1 VDLVTLG
8 KGRSHL
14 SFGAKTQKAGIPK
27 DTGLLATEAKITC
40 ASSSRFFS
48 RLFLLFSWWPC
59 FFLSF
64 VFSNGYC
71 GAEHH
76 VLHIVPRTVI

>member
-1 VDLVTLG
+1 MELKKAAADVKSG
-8 KGRSHL
+8 I
-14 SFGAKTQKAGIPK
+14 KTQKADTPK
-27 DTGLLATEAKITC
+27 DIGLLATEAKITY
-40 ASSSRFFS
+40 ASWSRFSSRLS
-48 RLFLLFSWWPC
+48 LLFSWWPC

-76 VLHIVPRTVI
+76 AFHIVPRTVI